1 MFFYKQNEYHIRK
14 RSITS
19 LPKENVVLERKTRT
33 RIGQTLILIT
43 VSLQVKIST
52 HYSLTTV
59 LQKVMK
65 NNIINEAV
73 DVPHE
78 KFRDGENFPFYP
90 SRKLKFTMQPVIG
103 ILFPTIYAISQ
114 QTQNRVSYVCL

>member
-19 LPKENVVLERKTRT
+19 LPKESVVLERKTRT

-73 DVPHE
+73 D
-78 KFRDGENFPFYP
+78 G
-90 SRKLKFTMQPVIG
+90 S
-103 ILFPTIYAISQ
+103 A
-114 QTQNRVSYVCL
+114 